1 MSDEKNITGKSGS
14 SIKNLVKS
22 IFGSRNL
29 TSLDSVDNT
38 LKNLSDKIS
47 SSSSSSY
54 AELMRDAISSNIDS
68 TIFNSKNYNILESE
82 ETKSRLSR
90 YYNAEEIVNYIPYC
104 SRALKVI
111 ADGVVSPDN
120 ITKDVIQVVR
130 TNKMLDQDE
139 NKIADIKKIIKELNL
154 DEHIQNIVPEALKKG
169 DYFVEFCNYKT
180 DDVPIT
186 KTLLSE
192 ETEDLNGYKI
202 PSFSFLIENKDKEE
216 NLFEVDV
223 ELLVEYD
230 KRNTLEVINEDN
242 IEIPDSPPKK
252 TKSDEI
258 NHSLDDIKLILHD
271 PSLVV
276 KLQTKK
282 YSLNLGY
289 LILPT
294 NSAGSD
300 PLSTLKYSMNMS
312 SDNSSVIETL
322 YKDVIKIVSKYV
334 NTNDIKIDK
343 KEVMDL
349 LKKAII
355 DTDDETPNKKKVQ
368 IRYVPPNR
376 MEHFTVDSQ
385 TFFPYGESI
394 FYKLTFPAKML
405 IALETAL
412 TVKRLSDSSEKRIF
426 YIEAGGLPRNVRNM
440 IEEIKMMMKKRRH
453 SIDSLGNISSIPSTI
468 TTFEDYYIPTNS
480 GKRYVEFDKLDKTT
494 DIRDVTEELKF
505 LRDNLVAGLNVPPPF
520 LSIEENLSNK
530 SALSHENS
538 IFTESLISHQL
549 NFSKHLKSLVGK
561 IFKYIKQEEMPLGI
575 SITFAPPKVLQFE
588 RESEQVDVASR
599 MIQTLTEFDIPK
611 EYLVKKYLPN
621 IDWEEVEK
629 FRVESK
635 LDKKIV
641 SSDNPPDISNGNP
654 NEFGN
659 NL

>member
-1 MSDEKNITGKSGS
+1 MSAKKSPTGQTTS
-14 SIKNLVKS
+14 SIKNIVKS

-29 TSLDSVDNT
+29 SSLDSVDTT
-38 LKNLSDKIS
+38 LRNMSDKIS
-47 SSSSSSY
+47 SSSSASY
-54 AELMRDAISSNIDS
+54 AELMRDAISNNIDS
-68 TIFNSKNYNILESE
+68 SIFNSKNYNLLESE
-82 ETKSRLSR
+82 ETKSRLTR

-104 SRALKVI
+104 ARALKVI
-111 ADGVVSPDN
+111 ADGIVSPDN
-120 ITKDVIQVVR
+120 ITKDVIQIIR
-130 TNKMLDQDE
+130 SNKLLEQDE
-139 NKIADIKKIIKELNL
+139 NKIADIKKIITELNM
-154 DEHIQNIVPEALKKG
+154 DEHILNIVPETLKKG
-169 DYFVEFCNYKT
+169 DFFVEFCNYKT

-192 ETEDLNGYKI
+192 DSNDFMDYKI
-202 PSFSFLIENKDKEE
+202 TPFTFIMENDKKEDCKIEVE
-216 NLFEVDV
+216 V
-223 ELLVEYD
+223 ELLVEFD
-230 KRNTLEVINEDN
+230 KENTLELINEDN
-242 IEIPDSPPKK
+242 IEIPENKPKK
-252 TKSDEI
+252 PTED
-258 NHSLDDIKLILHD
+258 NHSLNDIKLILHD
-271 PSLVV
+271 PGLVV

-294 NSAGSD
+294 NQSGSD

-312 SDNSSVIETL
+312 SDNSTVIETL

-334 NTNDIKIDK
+334 NANDLKIDK

-355 DTDDETPNKKKVQ
+355 DTEDETPNKKKVQ

-376 MEHFTVDSQ
+376 MEHFTLDSQ

-412 TVKRLSDSSEKRIF
+412 TIKRLSDSSEKRIF

-468 TTFEDYYIPTNS
+468 TTFEDYYIPTNG

-549 NFSKHLKSLVGK
+549 NFSKHLQSLVGK
-561 IFKYIKQEEMPLGI
+561 IFKYTRKEELPLGI

-599 MIQTLTEFDIPK
+599 MIQTLSEYDIPK

-641 SSDNPPDISNGNP
+641 SSDNPPPDMTGGNP